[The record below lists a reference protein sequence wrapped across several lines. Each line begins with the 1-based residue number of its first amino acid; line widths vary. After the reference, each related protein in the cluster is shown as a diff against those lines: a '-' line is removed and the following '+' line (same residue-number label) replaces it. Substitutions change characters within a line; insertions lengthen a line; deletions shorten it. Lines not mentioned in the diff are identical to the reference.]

1 MTFTISSAQA
11 LKQILRSRLWNES
24 SNNSIRLRFC
34 RQFPFDTVMKH
45 TTTSRL
51 LLVVALV
58 TSFVC
63 FPALRFI
70 ASTEAASREPV
81 RAKHGIVASTN
92 EVASQVGVDIMK
104 RGGNAI
110 DAAIAVA
117 FALAVTH
124 PAAGNLG
131 GGGFMMIR
139 LRNGKM
145 TAIDYREMA
154 PAVATRNIYLDK
166 NGDLIKGE
174 GGSLVGYRAAGVPGT
189 VRGME
194 LALKKYGSGKL
205 SWSQLIEPARRLANG
220 FVVTN
225 SLARSLRGN
234 SDYLSQYQETKRIYL
249 KGGKFYDEGEIF
261 RQPDLAATFARLQSG
276 GPNEFYEGQTA
287 KLIVDDIKRNNGLMT
302 MADMRGYVAKER
314 TPVRGKYRG
323 YEIISMPPP
332 SSGGAVLI
340 EMLNILEGYDL
351 NKFESSS
358 SERYHLM
365 TEAMRRAFADRAEFM
380 GDSDFVKVPIAGLVD
395 KSYAEKLRQGI
406 STNRAST
413 SEEVRAGKPA
423 GYESDETTHFTVV
436 DAEGNAV
443 ANTYTLNNSYG
454 SAATAKGTGIILND
468 EMDDFAAKP
477 GTPNMYGLIQGER
490 NAVAP
495 RKRPLS
501 AMTPT
506 FVLRKDG
513 SLWFTVGSPG
523 GPTIINTALCV
534 ITNVIDYGMN
544 IQQAIDAPRIHH
556 QWLPDEL
563 VFEPYGMSGDT
574 QKTMA
579 ALGHKLARP
588 RYLGD
593 AEGIMIEEKTGI
605 RLGATDPR
613 RSDGS
618 AVGY

>member
-1 MTFTISSAQA
+1 MRNRTLHT
-11 LKQILRSRLWNES
+11 LLR
-24 SNNSIRLRFC
+24 IF
-34 RQFPFDTVMKH
+34 
-45 TTTSRL
+45 
-51 LLVVALV
+51 LV
-58 TSFVC
+58 TCLTAGLFA
-63 FPALRFI
+63 FPVSQLFRGVAPTTV
-70 ASTEAASREPV
+70 SAASREPV
-81 RAKHGIVASTN
+81 RARHGIVASTN
-92 EVASQVGVDIMK
+92 EVASRIGVDIMK

-139 LRNGKM
+139 LKNGKT

-154 PAVATRNIYLDK
+154 PAAATHNIYLDK
-166 NGDLIKGE
+166 DGNLIQGE

-194 LALKKYGSGKL
+194 LALKKYGSGKV

-220 FVVTN
+220 FTVTHT
-225 SLARSLRGN
+225 LARSLRGN
-234 SDYLSQYQETKRIYL
+234 DDYLSQYPETKRIYL
-249 KGGKFYDEGEIF
+249 NGGKFYNEGDLF
-261 RQPDLAATFARLQSG
+261 RQPDLAATFARLQSA
-276 GPNEFYEGQTA
+276 GPNEFYVGQTA
-287 KLIVDDIKRNNGLMT
+287 KMIVDDVKRHNGLIT
-302 MADMRGYVAKER
+302 IADMRGYVAKER
-314 TPVRGKYRG
+314 QPVRGNYRG
-323 YEIISMPPP
+323 YEVISMPPP

-351 NKFESSS
+351 SKFDSAS

-380 GDSDFVKVPIAGLVD
+380 GDSDFVKVPVAGLIE
-395 KSYAEKLRQGI
+395 KSYAKKLRAGI
-406 STNRAST
+406 NTERAST
-413 SEEVRAGKPA
+413 SAEISAGQPV
-423 GYESDETTHFTVV
+423 GHESEETTHFTVV

-454 SAATAKGTGIILND
+454 SAAVAKGTGIILND

-495 RKRPLS
+495 HKRPLS

-534 ITNVIDYGMN
+534 IINVVDYGMD
-544 IQQAIDAPRIHH
+544 IQQALDFPRIHH

-563 VFEPYGMSGDT
+563 IFEPYGLSGDT
-574 QKTMA
+574 QKALT

-593 AEGIMIEEKTGI
+593 AEGIMIEEKTGM

-613 RSDGS
+613 RSDGL

>member
-1 MTFTISSAQA
+1 MIKMRPFLRLVLVLSLAFAFVQA
-11 LKQILRSRLWNES
+11 PAVSILN
-24 SNNSIRLRFC
+24 
-34 RQFPFDTVMKH
+34 QHAATAV
-45 TTTSRL
+45 
-51 LLVVALV
+51 
-58 TSFVC
+58 
-63 FPALRFI
+63 
-70 ASTEAASREPV
+70 AASREPV
-81 RAKHGIVASTN
+81 RAKHGLVASTN
-92 EVASQVGVDIMK
+92 EVASRVGVEVMK

-131 GGGFMMIR
+131 GGGFMVIR
-139 LRNGKM
+139 LKNGKT

-154 PAVATRNIYLDK
+154 PASANRNIYLDK
-166 NGDLIKGE
+166 NGKLIEGE

-194 LALKKYGSGKL
+194 LALKTYGSGKL
-205 SWSQLIEPARRLANG
+205 TWSQLIEPARRLAANG
-220 FVVTN
+220 FTVTY
-225 SLARSLRGN
+225 SLSRSLRSN
-234 SDYLSQYQETKRIYL
+234 REYLSQYPETKRIYL
-249 KGGKFYDEGEIF
+249 NGGNLYNEGDTF
-261 RQPDLAATFARLQSG
+261 RQPELAATFSRLQRF

-287 KLIVDDIKRNNGLMT
+287 RRIIDDMKLHNGLMT
-302 MADMRGYVAKER
+302 LEDLRGYVAKER
-314 TPVRGKYRG
+314 APLRGTYRG
-323 YEIISMPPP
+323 NEIISMPPP
-332 SSGGAVLI
+332 SSGGAVLL

-351 NKFESSS
+351 NKMDSGA

-365 TEAMRRAFADRAEFM
+365 AEAMRRAFADRAEYM
-380 GDSDFVKVPIAGLVD
+380 GDTDFVKVPIAGLID
-395 KSYAEKLRQGI
+395 KDYAAKLR
-406 STNRAST
+406 STINADRAS
-413 SEEVRAGKPA
+413 SSAEVRAGRPA
-423 GYESDETTHFTVV
+423 GYESDETTHFAVV
-436 DAEGNAV
+436 DAEGNVV

-454 SAATAKGTGIILND
+454 SAAVAKGTGIILND

-490 NAVAP
+490 NAVAG

-506 FVLRKDG
+506 IVLRKDG
-513 SLWFTVGSPG
+513 SFWFSVGSPG
-523 GPTIINTALCV
+523 GPTIINTVLCV

-563 VFEPYGMSGDT
+563 VWEPYGLSGDT
-574 QKTMA
+574 QK
-579 ALGHKLARP
+579 ALSTRGHSLSKP

-593 AEGIMIEEKTGI
+593 AEAIMIEEKTGI

-613 RSDGS
+613 RSDGM

>member
-1 MTFTISSAQA
+1 MRGTTI
-11 LKQILRSRLWNES
+11 RGT
-24 SNNSIRLRFC
+24 IRRIATAF
-34 RQFPFDTVMKH
+34 
-45 TTTSRL
+45 
-51 LLVVALV
+51 LLVAVASSLV
-58 TSFVC
+58 LQTQNV
-63 FPALRFI
+63 PA
-70 ASTEAASREPV
+70 THAASREPV
-81 RAKHGIVASTN
+81 RARHGVVASTN
-92 EVASQVGVDIMK
+92 EIASNVGVEIMK
-104 RGGNAI
+104 RGGNAV

-139 LRNGKM
+139 LKDGRT

-154 PAVATRNIYLDK
+154 PAAATRNIYLDQ
-166 NGDLIKGE
+166 NGKVIEGE
-174 GGSLVGYRAAGVPGT
+174 GGSIEGYRAAGVPGT

-205 SWSQLIEPARRLANG
+205 NWAQLVEPARRLAANG
-220 FVVTN
+220 FKVTYTL
-225 SLARSLRGN
+225 SRSLRG
-234 SDYLSQYQETKRIYL
+234 SREYLSKYPETRRIYL
-249 KGGKFYDEGEIF
+249 NDGKFYNEGDVF
-261 RQPDLAATFARLQSG
+261 MQPDLAATFARLQQR

-287 KLIVDDIKRNNGLMT
+287 QLIVADMKRHNGLIT
-302 MADMRGYVAKER
+302 SEDMRGYVAKER
-314 TPVRGKYRG
+314 QPLRGTYRG
-323 YEIISMPPP
+323 YEVISMPPP

-340 EMLNILEGYDL
+340 EMLNILEGYDF
-351 NKFESSS
+351 KKMDWASSD
-358 SERYHLM
+358 RYHLM
-365 TEAMRRAFADRAEFM
+365 TEAMRRAFADRAEYM
-380 GDSDFVKVPIAGLVD
+380 GDTDFAKVPIAGLID
-395 KSYAEKLRQGI
+395 KKYAAQLRNTI
-406 STNRAST
+406 NPERASS
-413 SEEVRAGKPA
+413 SEQVKAGKPL
-423 GYESDETTHFTVV
+423 GYESEETTHFTVV

-443 ANTYTLNNSYG
+443 SNTYTLNNSYG
-454 SAATAKGTGIILND
+454 SAVVAKGTGLIMND

-477 GTPNMYGLIQGER
+477 GTPNLYGLIQGER

-523 GPTIINTALCV
+523 GPTIINTVLDV

-556 QWLPDEL
+556 QWFPDEL
-563 VFEPYGMSGDT
+563 VFEPYGLSGDT
-574 QKTMA
+574 QS
-579 ALGHKLARP
+579 ALTARGHKLAKP

-593 AEGIMIEEKTGI
+593 AEGIMIEEKTGM

-613 RSDGS
+613 RSDGL

>member
-1 MTFTISSAQA
+1 MNI
-11 LKQILRSRLWNES
+11 KRIL
-24 SNNSIRLRFC
+24 
-34 RQFPFDTVMKH
+34 
-45 TTTSRL
+45 
-51 LLVVALV
+51 A
-58 TSFVC
+58 
-63 FPALRFI
+63 PALIGLTLASAPSFLVLRTPMATI
-70 ASTEAASREPV
+70 AFAASREPV
-81 RAKHGIVASTN
+81 RARHGVVASTN

-104 RGGNAI
+104 RGGNAV

-139 LRNGKM
+139 LADGRT

-154 PAVATRNIYLDK
+154 PAAATRNIYLDK
-166 NGDLIKGE
+166 NGNVIEGE
-174 GGSLVGYRAAGVPGT
+174 GGSIEGYRAAGVPGT

-194 LALKKYGSGKL
+194 LALKKYGSHRL
-205 SWSQLIEPARRLANG
+205 TWAQLIEPARRLAANG
-220 FVVTN
+220 FTVTN
-225 SLARSLRGN
+225 TLARGLRGN
-234 SDYLSQYQETKRIYL
+234 KDYLSKYAETKRIYL
-249 KGGKFYDEGEIF
+249 NNGKFYNEGDTF
-261 RQPDLAATFARLQSG
+261 VQPELAATFARLQQR

-287 KLIVDDIKRNNGLMT
+287 RLIVDDLKRHNGLMT
-302 MADMRGYVAKER
+302 MEDMRGYVAKER
-314 TPVRGKYRG
+314 ETLRGTYRG

-332 SSGGAVLI
+332 SSGGAVLL

-351 NKFESSS
+351 KKMDWASSD
-358 SERYHLM
+358 RYHVM
-365 TEAMRRAFADRAEFM
+365 TEAMRRAFADRAEYM
-380 GDSDFVKVPIAGLVD
+380 GDTDFVKVPIAGLID
-395 KSYAEKLRQGI
+395 KKYAAQLRGTI
-406 STNRAST
+406 NPERAST
-413 SEEVRAGKPA
+413 SEQVKAGKPT

-454 SAATAKGTGIILND
+454 SAVVAKGTGIIMND

-477 GTPNMYGLIQGER
+477 GTPNLYGLIQGER

-495 RKRPLS
+495 HKRPLS

-523 GPTIINTALCV
+523 GPTIINTVLDV
-534 ITNVIDYGMN
+534 ITNVIDYNMN

-563 VFEPYGMSGDT
+563 VYEPYGLSGDT
-574 QKTMA
+574 QK
-579 ALGHKLARP
+579 ALTARGHKLVDKP

-593 AEGIMIEEKTGI
+593 CEGIMIEEKTGM

-613 RSDGS
+613 RSDGL

>member
-1 MTFTISSAQA
+1 MKLGLSSGLRQRFGFLLIAAVFAIRILPLWAPHTA
-11 LKQILRSRLWNES
+11 L
-24 SNNSIRLRFC
+24 
-34 RQFPFDTVMKH
+34 
-45 TTTSRL
+45 
-51 LLVVALV
+51 
-58 TSFVC
+58 
-63 FPALRFI
+63 
-70 ASTEAASREPV
+70 AASREPV
-81 RAKHGIVASTN
+81 RARHGIVASIN
-92 EVASQVGVDIMK
+92 EVASRVGVDIMK
-104 RGGNAI
+104 RGGNAV

-139 LRNGKM
+139 LKDGRT

-154 PAVATRNIYLDK
+154 PAAATRNIYLDK
-166 NGDLIKGE
+166 NGNVIEGE
-174 GGSLVGYRAAGVPGT
+174 GGSIEGYRAAGVPGT

-194 LALKKYGSGKL
+194 LALRKYGSHRL
-205 SWSQLIEPARRLANG
+205 TWAQLVEPARALAANG
-220 FVVTN
+220 ISVTYN
-225 SLARSLRGN
+225 LARGLRGN
-234 SDYLSQYQETKRIYL
+234 KDYLSKYDETKRIYL
-249 KGGKFYDEGEIF
+249 NRGSFYNEGDLF
-261 RQPDLAATFARLQSG
+261 RQPDLAATFARLQQR

-287 KLIVDDIKRNNGLMT
+287 RLIVADMKRHNGLLT
-302 MADMRGYVAKER
+302 MDDFRGYVAKER
-314 TPVRGKYRG
+314 TPLRGNYRG

-340 EMLNILEGYDL
+340 EMLNILEGFDL
-351 NKFESSS
+351 KKLDPASSD
-358 SERYHLM
+358 RYHLM
-365 TEAMRRAFADRAEFM
+365 TEAMRRAFADRAEYM
-380 GDSDFVKVPIAGLVD
+380 GDTDFVKVPIAGLID
-395 KSYAEKLRQGI
+395 KNYAAQLRRTIDQQK
-406 STNRAST
+406 AST
-413 SEEVRAGKPA
+413 SAQVSAGKPA
-423 GYESDETTHFTVV
+423 GYESEETTHFTVV

-443 ANTYTLNNSYG
+443 ANTYTLNNSFG
-454 SAATAKGTGIILND
+454 SGVVAKGTGIIMND

-477 GTPNMYGLIQGER
+477 GTPNMFGLIQGER

-534 ITNVIDYGMN
+534 ITNVVDYGMN

-563 VFEPYGMSGDT
+563 VFEPYGLSGDT
-574 QKTMA
+574 QA
-579 ALGHKLARP
+579 ALIARGHKLAKP

-593 AEGIMIEEKTGI
+593 AEGIMIEEKTGV
-605 RLGATDPR
+605 RLGAVDPR
-613 RSDGS
+613 RSDGL

>member
-1 MTFTISSAQA
+1 
-11 LKQILRSRLWNES
+11 
-24 SNNSIRLRFC
+24 
-34 RQFPFDTVMKH
+34 
-45 TTTSRL
+45 
-51 LLVVALV
+51 
-58 TSFVC
+58 
-63 FPALRFI
+63 
-70 ASTEAASREPV
+70 
-81 RAKHGIVASTN
+81 
-92 EVASQVGVDIMK
+92 MK
-104 RGGNAI
+104 RGGNAV

-139 LRNGKM
+139 LKNGRS

-154 PAVATRNIYLDK
+154 PAAATRNIYLDK
-166 NGDLIKGE
+166 NGKVIAGD
-174 GGSLVGYRAAGVPGT
+174 GGSIVGYRAAGVPGT

-205 SWSQLIEPARRLANG
+205 SWSQLVEPARQLAANG
-220 FVVTN
+220 FTVTR
-225 SLARSLRGN
+225 SLARSLRGRREITRGN
-234 SDYLSQYQETKRIYL
+234 ETIDEDIEYLAKYPETKRIYL
-249 KGGKFYDEGEIF
+249 NNGNFYNEGDLF
-261 RQPDLAATFARLQSG
+261 RQPDLAATFARLQRG

-287 KLIVDDIKRNNGLMT
+287 RMIADDMQRNKGLMT
-302 MADMRGYVAKER
+302 LNDLRGYVAKER
-314 TPVRGKYRG
+314 EPLHGNYRG

-332 SSGGAVLI
+332 SSGGAVLL

-351 NKFESSS
+351 KKMDWASSD
-358 SERYHLM
+358 RYHLM
-365 TEAMRRAFADRAEFM
+365 TEAMRRAFADRAEYM
-380 GDSDFVKVPIAGLVD
+380 GDTDFVKVPIAGLID
-395 KSYAEKLRQGI
+395 KKYAEQLRSTI
-406 STNRAST
+406 STERASS
-413 SEEVRAGKPA
+413 SEQVKAGKPL
-423 GYESDETTHFTVV
+423 GYESEETTHFTVV

-454 SAATAKGTGIILND
+454 SAVVAKGTGIIMND

-477 GTPNMYGLIQGER
+477 GTPNLYGLIQGER

-523 GPTIINTALCV
+523 GPTIINTVLDV
-534 ITNVIDYGMN
+534 ITNVIDYNMN

-563 VFEPYGMSGDT
+563 VYEPFGLSGDT
-574 QKTMA
+574 QR
-579 ALGHKLARP
+579 ALTSRGHKLVRKP

-593 AEGIMIEEKTGI
+593 CEGIMIEEKTGI

-613 RSDGS
+613 RSDGL